1 MANCLK
7 KKESDMSNDA
17 EYKVGFCR
25 PPKETR
31 FKTGQSGN
39 PAGRPKGI
47 MDTHRLI
54 DAIMNK
60 KVVATIDGRTIKI
73 TKKQAA
79 FLRLAND
86 AATGDTPS
94 MKLLMPEMF
103 KIDEKKAAREAAK
116 NQELTRTD
124 REIIDAFLKG
134 GDNG

>member
-1 MANCLK
+1 MN
-7 KKESDMSNDA
+7 NDT

-25 PPKETR
+25 PPKESR
-31 FKTGQSGN
+31 FKSGQSGN

-54 DAIMNK
+54 EAIMNK
-60 KVVATIDGRTIKI
+60 KIVATIDGRPIKI

-103 KIDEKKAAREAAK
+103 KIDEKKAAREQAK
-116 NQELTRTD
+116 YQSMSRTD
-124 REIIDAFLKG
+124 REILDEYFKG
-134 GDNG
+134 ENHG